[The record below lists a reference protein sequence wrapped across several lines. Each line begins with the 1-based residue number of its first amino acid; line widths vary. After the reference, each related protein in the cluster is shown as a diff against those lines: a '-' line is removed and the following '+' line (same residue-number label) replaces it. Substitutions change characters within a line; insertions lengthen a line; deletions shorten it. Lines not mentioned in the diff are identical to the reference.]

1 MLTKLDETLRLE
13 THVRP
18 IFCILYKIKFTI
30 KKKISRSESSQ
41 PPPKPPTPSSLYQCC
56 SVWKNKTFL
65 THLNR
70 IHHFP
75 TLFKAVSTRHS
86 GNPTFVFTGLIS
98 DTRLLSLTSSFFIF
112 QISTKLREL
121 SNYRDESKVFLTTL
135 AEKVE
140 DFSVAFMDQISREA
154 QTFLTFGERSDFY
167 TSLLDRITESA
178 IRFEQKK
185 VLIV

>member
-1 MLTKLDETLRLE
+1 M
-13 THVRP
+13 
-18 IFCILYKIKFTI
+18 
-30 KKKISRSESSQ
+30 
-41 PPPKPPTPSSLYQCC
+41 
-56 SVWKNKTFL
+56 
-65 THLNR
+65 
-70 IHHFP
+70 
-75 TLFKAVSTRHS
+75 
-86 GNPTFVFTGLIS
+86 
-98 DTRLLSLTSSFFIF
+98 LSLTSSFFIF